1 MHEKDN
7 HSLGQWLSFDG
18 EIGGNNQEGIYG
30 GLQLQL

>member
-7 HSLGQWLSFDG
+7 PSLGHWLSFDG
-18 EIGGNNQEGIYG
+18 EIGGNNQEGIYR